1 MGEALAVMQNSMK
14 QAKGGQIVE
23 DNVDSLIKKLEGQ
36 GKRVKIIDDDNE
48 LEEEEDVNSSS
59 PDEKRKKRKG
69 KGKRPK

>member
-48 LEEEEDVNSSS
+48 LEEEEDVSNSS
-59 PDEKRKKRKG
+59 PDEKIKKRKG